1 MFQGIGKNILKSV
14 NSQGRSSKIA
24 STFSFTNPMS
34 KPFRG
39 THLPDQPIF
48 KDSTGRNSDYFLDLN
63 LILNIIQYYTD
74 IPQLFK
80 LHPGDYLME
89 QPLKMVQPR
98 S

>member
-1 MFQGIGKNILKSV
+1 MNSQERSSFQQKLRPHLENWGNIFLPLRSGIG
-14 NSQGRSSKIA
+14 RS
-24 STFSFTNPMS
+24 
-34 KPFRG
+34 
-39 THLPDQPIF
+39 
-48 KDSTGRNSDYFLDLN
+48 SDYFLDLN
-63 LILNIIQYYTD
+63 LILNNIQYYKD